1 MSSRSID
8 FMMEEIQKQNRYDY
22 KMEEDKER
30 IRKNIKLYK
39 DKIRQ
44 EKNNKEEILLKRFEE
59 VRKKNQILNSNKIKE
74 IMAHH
79 IEKNPLESIDFNSKP
94 LIPIVKDNIYN
105 YVNNYNFD
113 RYKILFENEED
124 RLKLSKSVNLKINN
138 HALNKKKHM
147 DSIKKLFG
155 ERNMIS
161 REKTE
166 NIFKQFKQSNI
177 DLRNKMNLEKAK
189 KYYNFLKYM
198 EKKEMDNE
206 EYNDI
211 LNNKRLIAKEKYDN
225 YFRKKDEQILKRIK
239 DLKYGRLEED
249 YSDPY
254 KNAKT
259 INDKNEKR
267 MNINSVKNIGTVDV
281 KKMQKFHDENVVK
294 LNIEKEN
301 NIREILDKQNR
312 YFAKDNNKKNI
323 FEENKKNMIL
333 NKVNNKIEVENKLND
348 AKLKYDRNYKS
359 EIIYKKY

>member
-1 MSSRSID
+1 
-8 FMMEEIQKQNRYDY
+8 
-22 KMEEDKER
+22 MEEDKER

-59 VRKKNQILNSNKIKE
+59 VRKKNQISNSNKIKE

-79 IEKNPLESIDFNSKP
+79 IEKDPLESIDFNSKP
-94 LIPIVKDNIYN
+94 LIPIIKDNIYN

-267 MNINSVKNIGTVDV
+267 MNINSVKNIGNVDV

>member
-1 MSSRSID
+1 MSSRNID
-8 FMMEEIQKQNRYDY
+8 FMMEEIDKQNRYDY

-30 IRKNIKLYK
+30 IRKNIKAYK
-39 DKIRQ
+39 DKIRK
-44 EKNNKEEILLKRFEE
+44 EKNNKEEIILKRIEE
-59 VRKKNQILNSNKIKE
+59 VRKRNKIANTNKIIE
-74 IMAHH
+74 IMANH
-79 IEKNPLESIDFNSKP
+79 ITKDPLESIDFNSKP

-105 YVNNYNFD
+105 DVNNYNFD
-113 RYKILFENEED
+113 RYKILFENEEN
-124 RLKLSKSVNLKINN
+124 RLKLSKSVNLKISN
-138 HALNKKKHM
+138 HALNKKKQM
-147 DSIKKLFG
+147 DNIKKIFG

-161 REKTE
+161 KEKTE

-198 EKKEMDNE
+198 EKKEIDNE

-211 LNNKRLIAKEKYDN
+211 LKNKRLIAKEKYDN

-239 DLKYGRLEED
+239 DLKYGRLEDD

-259 INDKNEKR
+259 INEKNDKK
-267 MNINSVKNIGTVDV
+267 INVHTDKNIGNIDK

-301 NIREILDKQNR
+301 NIREILEKQNR
-312 YFAKDNNKKNI
+312 YFAKDSSKKNI
-323 FEENKKNMIL
+323 FVENKKNMIL
-333 NKVNNKIEVENKLND
+333 NKVNNNIEVENKLND

>member
-30 IRKNIKLYK
+30 IRKNIKEYK

-44 EKNNKEEILLKRFEE
+44 EKNNKEEILLKRIEE
-59 VRKKNQILNSNKIKE
+59 VRKRNQISNTNKINE

-79 IEKNPLESIDFNSKP
+79 ITKDPLESIDFNSKP
-94 LIPIVKDNIYN
+94 LIPIIKDNIYN
-105 YVNNYNFD
+105 YINNYNFD

-124 RLKLSKSVNLKINN
+124 RLKLSKSVNLKISN

-155 ERNMIS
+155 ERNKLS
-161 REKTE
+161 KEKTE

-177 DLRNKMNLEKAK
+177 DLRNRMNLEKAK

-239 DLKYGRLEED
+239 DLKYGRLEDD

-267 MNINSVKNIGTVDV
+267 ININSVKNIGTVDV
-281 KKMQKFHDENVVK
+281 KKMQKFHDENVAK

-312 YFAKDNNKKNI
+312 YFAKDNSKKNI
-323 FEENKKNMIL
+323 FNENKKNMIL
-333 NKVNNKIEVENKLND
+333 NKVNNSIDVENKLND

>member
-79 IEKNPLESIDFNSKP
+79 IEKDPLESIDFNSKP

-267 MNINSVKNIGTVDV
+267 MNINSVKNIGNVDV

-312 YFAKDNNKKNI
+312 YFAKDNNKKNT